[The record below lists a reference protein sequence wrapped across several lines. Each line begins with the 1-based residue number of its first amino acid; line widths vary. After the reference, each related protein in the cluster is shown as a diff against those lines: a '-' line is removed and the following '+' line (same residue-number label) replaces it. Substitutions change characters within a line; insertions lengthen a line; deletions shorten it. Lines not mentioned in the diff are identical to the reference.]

1 MKGSILMLTLA
12 FAAVLVYTLGGKSF
26 LSIAIVTAIAAVVI
40 ALWELKGAVQDLHIS
55 LLSLLEKDL
64 TKK

>member
-12 FAAVLVYTLGGKSF
+12 FAAVLAYTLGGESF
-26 LSIAIVTAIAAVVI
+26 LSIAIVTAIAAVVV

-55 LLSLLEKDL
+55 MLEKDL